1 MKHIRLLT
9 CMLRLSLSTAL
20 AVLLATG
27 YAGAAPPSADPPTPA
42 LTVPDRIERLT
53 GSAIERKKPPVKAK
67 RLTPQVYAP
76 TDTTAVDTPVKGLNR
91 DGTLRSLVLPP
102 GRHIQ
107 VSGAPAGNHDRI
119 AHEFIRQNAALLG
132 TESSDVSFVQYKK
145 RSHLRGSTVKFEQ
158 HYKGVPFFA
167 AEVLVQVNDEDGVD
181 YLASGLSRSG
191 KQAEVGALSLTPSIT
206 PEAAILLA
214 KADLR
219 KRNSSAAVT
228 TDKLRLEIFDPAVL
242 DISGPVRLSWHFTAT
257 SKDDHLL
264 DTEFVIDAHNGE
276 IIRDYP
282 VHKPALSRKIY
293 DGANS
298 SASAATLA
306 RDEGGAASTE
316 AQVNDAYDLLKLTYD
331 YYSNLIGRDG
341 KGRDGI
347 DNLGSTISAEVRA
360 CRTTETCPMNNSY
373 GGTLYMLFGDG
384 WAKDDVVGHEYT
396 HGVTANECN
405 LKYENASGAINEALS
420 DIFGEFIDWSNNP
433 AGTDPD
439 RWRIGE
445 DVATWTGNYRRSMSD
460 PPLFLDPDSISSTYY
475 VQPVT
480 TPSNANDRGGV
491 HTNSGII
498 NKLAYLLTDGD
509 SFNGWWVYG
518 MGETNVAALFY
529 DASVNTMTTTSGYAD
544 LCSALLAAASYYG
557 WWQEDRNNIF
567 RACNAVGILN
577 DSIIHV
583 SSACTPPFMFGTSS
597 YPFCAPSTGISFT
610 PVGGMLKIWPGTY
623 SEVLDIDKA
632 MIIENWNPGNGDVIL
647 GP

>member
-1 MKHIRLLT
+1 MKHVRLLT
-9 CMLRLSLSTAL
+9 CIQRVSFSTVC
-20 AVLLATG
+20 AVLLAG
-27 YAGAAPPSADPPTPA
+27 SYAVAAPATADPPTPA
-42 LTVPDRIERLT
+42 LTVPDRIERLIN
-53 GSAIERKKPPVKAK
+53 SAQERKRPSTKAK
-67 RLTPQVYAP
+67 RLTPQVYAA
-76 TDTTAVDTPVKGLNR
+76 TDTSAVDAPVKGVNR

-102 GRHIQ
+102 GKHIL
-107 VSGAPAGNHDRI
+107 VPGAPAGNHDRV
-119 AHEFIRQNAALLG
+119 AHDFIRQNAVLLG
-132 TESSDVSFVQYKK
+132 AESSDVSFVQYRK

-167 AEVLVQVNDEDGVD
+167 AEVLVQVNDEDGVE
-181 YLASGLSRSG
+181 YLAGGLSRDRNLLESG
-191 KQAEVGALSLTPSIT
+191 SLSLSPSIS
-206 PEAAILLA
+206 PEAVILLA

-219 KRNSSAAVT
+219 KRNGSAAVAT
-228 TDKLRLEIFDPAVL
+228 GKPRLEIFDPAVL
-242 DISGPVRLSWHFTAT
+242 DITGPMRLAWHFTAT
-257 SKDDHLL
+257 SKDDPLL
-264 DTEFVIDAHNGE
+264 DTEFVINAHSGE

-282 VHKPALSRKIY
+282 VHKSALSRKIY

-316 AQVNDAYDLLKLTYD
+316 AQVNDAYEFLALTYD

-347 DNLGSTISAEVRA
+347 DNLGSTISVEVRA
-360 CRTTETCPMNNSY
+360 CRSTEACPMVNSY

-445 DVATWTGNYRRSMSD
+445 DVASWTGNNRRSMSD
-460 PPLFLDPDSISSTYY
+460 PPLFLDPDRISSTYY

-480 TPSNANDRGGV
+480 TPTNANDRGGV

-509 SFNGWWVYG
+509 SFN
-518 MGETNVAALFY
+518 
-529 DASVNTMTTTSGYAD
+529 
-544 LCSALLAAASYYG
+544 
-557 WWQEDRNNIF
+557 
-567 RACNAVGILN
+567 
-577 DSIIHV
+577 
-583 SSACTPPFMFGTSS
+583 
-597 YPFCAPSTGISFT
+597 
-610 PVGGMLKIWPGTY
+610 
-623 SEVLDIDKA
+623 
-632 MIIENWNPGNGDVIL
+632 
-647 GP
+647 